1 MGKTNPK
8 VDQYIAKSADFA
20 KPILSHFRK
29 IVHQACPDVEEEMK
43 WSMPHFMYKGML
55 CGMAAFKKHCAIN
68 FWKGR
73 LLFDGKHSDEAMG
86 QFGRIDSLSA
96 LPNDKKMLRY
106 VKEAVRLNDE
116 RAKMERP
123 VKSREKKILQMPADF
138 QRAIRQD
145 QQAAAVFK
153 KFSPSHKREYI
164 EWLMQAKTDRTRE
177 KRLATSI
184 AWIAEGKTRHWKY
197 RK

>member
-68 FWKGR
+68 FWKGG